1 MALTENQDYVCYD
14 SGLMMNSKQPMKN
27 VDVCLVSTKDYVFY
41 VPKKSVGMFVV
52 LNTIT
57 THQYFDGVSI
67 EQGVRTVVDNSESAE
82 DLEKSMIALLED
94 DEKYVHKIADKKK
107 FGFKGFLGKH
117 TLRMST
123 GGSNWS
129 SVMANGKGNSKAFRG
144 FHGQ

>member
-1 MALTENQDYVCYD
+1 MALTENQDYVYYD

-27 VDVCLVSTKDYVFY
+27 VDVCLISTKDYVFY

-67 EQGVRTVVDNSESAE
+67 EEGVKKIINHSNSAE
-82 DLEKSMIALLED
+82 ELENSLIALLEN
-94 DEKYVHKIADKKK
+94 DEKYVHKIADKKTFK
-107 FGFKGFLGKH
+107 FRGFFGKH

-123 GGSNWS
+123 GGTNWS
-129 SVMANGKGNSKAFRG
+129 SIMANGKGNSKLFRA

>member
-27 VDVCLVSTKDYVFY
+27 VDVCLLSTKDYVFY

-57 THQYFDGVSI
+57 THQYFEGVSI
-67 EQGVRTVVDNSESAE
+67 EQGVRNVIDNSESVG

-94 DEKYVHKIADKKK
+94 DEKYVHKVADKKSFK
-107 FGFKGFLGKH
+107 FKGFLGKH

-123 GGSNWS
+123 GGANWS
-129 SVMANGKGNSKAFRG
+129 SVMANGKGNSKAFRE
-144 FHGQ
+144 FQGQ